1 MVVNYKYG
9 DLFKK
14 DTVDKQLSIVSDDGK
29 INITNT
35 ELHQEKFELTESLC
49 SEQELTFGSCEA
61 AMIKFTVSNTFL
73 PMKGRWMTVRMSL
86 GGHTD
91 VPFQFGRYKVDSD
104 TPTADRTCRD
114 VVAYDALYD
123 ILNAD
128 VAAWYNTVFPSHK
141 EQQKDK
147 DGKLRLL
154 QFMIR
159 SQ

>member
-1 MVVNYKYG
+1 MVNYKYG

-73 PMKGRWMTVRMSL
+73 PMKGRWMTVKMSL
-86 GGHTD
+86 GGHAD
-91 VPFQFGRYKVDSD
+91 IPFQFGRYKVDSD

-114 VVAYDALYD
+114 GIGSTIHIFKEIRGTHIAGLASVVLVTN
-123 ILNAD
+123 I
-128 VAAWYNTVFPSHK
+128 F
-141 EQQKDK
+141 
-147 DGKLRLL
+147 
-154 QFMIR
+154 
-159 SQ
+159 

>member
-1 MVVNYKYG
+1 MVNYKYG

-73 PMKGRWMTVRMSL
+73 QTGRAVMWLHMMLFMT
-86 GGHTD
+86 
-91 VPFQFGRYKVDSD
+91 F
-104 TPTADRTCRD
+104 
-114 VVAYDALYD
+114 
-123 ILNAD
+123 
-128 VAAWYNTVFPSHK
+128 
-141 EQQKDK
+141 
-147 DGKLRLL
+147 
-154 QFMIR
+154 
-159 SQ
+159 

>member
-1 MVVNYKYG
+1 
-9 DLFKK
+9 
-14 DTVDKQLSIVSDDGK
+14 
-29 INITNT
+29 
-35 ELHQEKFELTESLC
+35 
-49 SEQELTFGSCEA
+49 
-61 AMIKFTVSNTFL
+61 
-73 PMKGRWMTVRMSL
+73 MTVRMSL

-147 DGKLRLL
+147 DGKTTTVTVYDPVTMKQFRDSFLSTSGLSRLTLILSMTTCLLRKQL
-154 QFMIR
+154 R
-159 SQ
+159 SRHPVRQVLIQRNRAS